1 MTNQYSSPIAI
12 PIGDTVI
19 ELLADN
25 GMNMDDLIDKTGYSN
40 EKMIQYFYGK
50 EPVSQ
55 DFADKLAKVFTPPA
69 EFWLTLD
76 QNYHNTINRLSKQ

>member
-1 MTNQYSSPIAI
+1 MTNQTLPTVAN

-19 ELLADN
+19 EHLADN
-25 GMNMDDLIDKTGYSN
+25 GMNMDDLLAKTGYSN

-55 DFADKLAKVFTPPA
+55 DFADKLAKVFNPPA

-76 QNYHNTINRLSKQ
+76 QNYHDSIKRLADL

>member
-1 MTNQYSSPIAI
+1 MTNQNLPTIAN
-12 PIGDTVI
+12 PIGDTLI
-19 ELLADN
+19 AYLAYND
-25 GMNMDDLIDKTGYSN
+25 MKMDDLLDRTGYSN

-55 DFADKLAKVFTPPA
+55 DFAEKLAKVFNAPA

-76 QNYHNTINRLSKQ
+76 QNYHDSIKRQPDL

>member
-1 MTNQYSSPIAI
+1 MTNQYLPTISN

-19 ELLADN
+19 EADN
-25 GMNMDDLIDKTGYSN
+25 GMDMDDLLDKTGYIN

-76 QNYHNTINRLSKQ
+76 QNYHNTVNRLAIQ